1 MPFNVALTVVAARS
15 VVPKQFR
22 QLDARLAKP
31 DRVAADQRVSG
42 VAKNQSQIIVEYS
55 KSSTNLVQSGSKSR
69 VDEHVHAI
77 SFPPDQKMRLSYRD
91 TGLNF
96 TIASRSGAARCCR
109 EATSQCWLPGQKTM
123 GKHSLI
129 GDDVM
134 SNPEAI
140 AADTEPRF
148 TAHALYVGDR
158 INTMGFES
166 EALSAVPLAI
176 RVNRTGI
183 AVLFRYGV
191 AVLIGVSPPDEIA
204 FLERLKPRI
213 GGIFARF
220 EEETAIVTIGG
231 EEDQVPA
238 GGPIQLRNMLPER
251 LLVIADVLAK
261 SVVLAHDERQV
272 ARVFEIIEPFAR
284 ELADHGRT
292 RRDRRAVLQLIGNAL
307 LVQHRVSGRVAIGEK
322 PDALWERPDLERLY
336 ARLEDEYELKER
348 VDTLSRKL
356 AVVSETADTLA
367 DIIDTRRS
375 LRLELIVV
383 VLIAVEIIGTFYQ
396 IYAARGH

>member
-1 MPFNVALTVVAARS
+1 MTVR
-15 VVPKQFR
+15 
-22 QLDARLAKP
+22 KP
-31 DRVAADQRVSG
+31 
-42 VAKNQSQIIVEYS
+42 
-55 KSSTNLVQSGSKSR
+55 
-69 VDEHVHAI
+69 
-77 SFPPDQKMRLSYRD
+77 
-91 TGLNF
+91 GLF
-96 TIASRSGAARCCR
+96 
-109 EATSQCWLPGQKTM
+109 
-123 GKHSLI
+123 

-134 SNPEAI
+134 TKPEA
-140 AADTEPRF
+140 ASAETEPRF

-166 EALSAVPLAI
+166 EALSAVPFAI
-176 RVNRTGI
+176 RVGKTGI

-191 AVLIGVSPPDEIA
+191 AVLIGLSPDDEVG

-220 EEETAIVTIGG
+220 EEETAIVALGG
-231 EEDQVPA
+231 GAEDQVQA

-261 SVVLAHDERQV
+261 SVVLAHDEREV
-272 ARVFEIIEPFAR
+272 AKVFEIIEPFAK

-292 RRDRRAVLQLIGNAL
+292 RRDRRAVMRLIGNAL

-322 PDALWERPDLERLY
+322 PDVLWERPDLERLY

-348 VDTLSRKL
+348 VDTLNRKL
-356 AVVSETADTLA
+356 AVVAETADTLA

-383 VLIAVEIIGTFYQ
+383 ALIAFEIIVTFYQ